1 MYRAFGNITCD
12 YCEAEVSHIDF
23 TVVKSK
29 EAVQHFCNEDCLK
42 NFLNIK
48 QKEDGGTDTKI

>member
-1 MYRAFGNITCD
+1 MYLAFGNITCD
-12 YCEAEVSHIDF
+12 CCGNEVSNIDF

-42 NFLNIK
+42 NFLNK
-48 QKEDGGTDTKI
+48 KEEKDGGTDNKI